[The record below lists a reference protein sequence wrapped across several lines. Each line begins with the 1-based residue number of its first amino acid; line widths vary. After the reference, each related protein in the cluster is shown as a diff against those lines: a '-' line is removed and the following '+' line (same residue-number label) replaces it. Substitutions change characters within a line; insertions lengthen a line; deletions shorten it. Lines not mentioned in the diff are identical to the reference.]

1 MSNWRVHFP
10 LEALTPVRAARS
22 GDRKAWIE
30 LASEISHLG
39 KFPSGSHREFT
50 LDRLSPLDQAS
61 HDVIQ
66 FRDVGAPN
74 RHGKACGAGTR
85 LLRGSRH
92 AGPQVNPTDA

>member
-30 LASEISHLG
+30 LASE
-39 KFPSGSHREFT
+39 FESGAHRELT
-50 LDRLSPLDQAS
+50 KDRLSPLDQAS
-61 HDVIQ
+61 RDAIQ

-92 AGPQVNPTDA
+92 AGPQVII